1 MYIEY
6 VPYDVVT
13 YNDESYVNILTTYAA
28 SPDVTIYWTKIAAKG
43 DTGATGDTG
52 PTGDTGSTGETG
64 STGPTGETG
73 HTGPTGETGPTGDT
87 GPIGETG
94 PTGDTGPIGTLI
106 INGPTGPTGVTGING
121 EYYIDTSAGILYQYY
136 NEQVVPLPSIDGLS
150 MWLDGLD
157 PNNTGIVPSNGDP
170 ITAWVDKSASSNDA
184 TGSGGLT
191 YSDTGAIL
199 FDGSTAYFSTPY
211 TSNPVNETVFIVA
224 NYTSSA
230 TGQHLIGTSVLDG
243 GLRLPIGGVSE
254 IYLIGSTLYV
264 DTSLIPVADRK
275 YIIGFD
281 VATGSQINVYS
292 NGSGVGT
299 YNGISVFNGSGTLSI
314 GNSESSNHFYGSI
327 SEILIYNSVLTESQR
342 QNVEGYLAWKWGL
355 QASLP
360 TNHPYY
366 SYGAGWTYMMS
377 LIGPTGVTGDF
388 GPTGPQGVYGQG
400 NFTLIVN
407 TGNVLFFSSN
417 SINVDPGASVSS
429 LENFD
434 ITLSGLNL
442 SFKLFNYND
451 ISNEAGILVENDTY
465 TFGFHIIGVNTYKA
479 LVVYDGTLTYLDI
492 GSYTAGD
499 IASLYFDG
507 YDVYY
512 YVNGVNVATTS
523 YTTGNNVTFSAYN
536 NGSGTIGIYSILL
549 YTTGKIG
556 PTGVTGPTGVQGIAG
571 ISTGKILFLDTA
583 GGSAPIN
590 SGTTLV
596 APDTSTQTTITSGAQ
611 SAQND
616 YLLGT
621 FTSGVGFTTST
632 TIIGGLWATNVYMT
646 ASDDTSV
653 TFYASIYYV
662 DSTGSTET
670 LLSAGSSAAAIQ
682 VYSTPYIISATNY
695 VPDTIL
701 PDLTY
706 RYRIK
711 LYANF
716 AASASVTAY
725 FRDSTNSH
733 VHTTLL
739 ANAATGPTGPSG
751 SPSTVTGP
759 TGGLNFTGPTGAVL
773 YYDGNVV
780 TGSTGLIYTPGG
792 TGMYLHG
799 PLVPSQTNTFILGA
813 TGATWKSVYVGP
825 GTIYISG
832 PSGGNANIG
841 TDQNGI
847 IYTEKGFATPFIN
860 VGPAISAI
868 YDPGAIGGWVL
879 GPTGIFGQAG
889 YDLILQQ
896 KLQGAAVPAGLT
908 GPVYSMTKL
917 AATGPTGYTGPASVV
932 TGPTG
937 GTGPTGPASVVTG
950 PTGRTGPTGPVSV
963 VTGPTGPSL
972 SYAAGNNPYASIT
985 SVTIATTQTRIYEI
999 GPITSLSTSKFM
1011 VMANASFIG
1020 NKHGV
1025 QLTVGRA
1032 VSSGAAASASTNI
1045 ASNVSPLALPVSS
1058 PSYYLAALPA
1068 QGDAD
1073 ASLNLNGFAIDAPG
1087 AGTFYYTLWMQSSS
1101 AHNYADLAV
1110 VLTALK
1116 IQT

>member
-1 MYIEY
+1 MIG
-6 VPYDVVT
+6 P
-13 YNDESYVNILTTYAA
+13 
-28 SPDVTIYWTKIAAKG
+28 
-43 DTGATGDTG
+43 TGDTG
-52 PTGDTGSTGETG
+52 PTGETG
-64 STGPTGETG
+64 YTGPTGDTG
-73 HTGPTGETGPTGDT
+73 FTGPTGETGPTGDT
-87 GPIGETG
+87 GPTGETGPTGPTGETGPTGPTGETGNTGPTGLPGEASNTGATGNTG
-94 PTGDTGPIGTLI
+94 PTGDTGPTGLPGEASNTGATG
-106 INGPTGPTGVTGING
+106 NTGP
-121 EYYIDTSAGILYQYY
+121 
-136 NEQVVPLPSIDGLS
+136 
-150 MWLDGLD
+150 
-157 PNNTGIVPSNGDP
+157 
-170 ITAWVDKSASSNDA
+170 
-184 TGSGGLT
+184 
-191 YSDTGAIL
+191 
-199 FDGSTAYFSTPY
+199 
-211 TSNPVNETVFIVA
+211 
-224 NYTSSA
+224 
-230 TGQHLIGTSVLDG
+230 
-243 GLRLPIGGVSE
+243 
-254 IYLIGSTLYV
+254 
-264 DTSLIPVADRK
+264 
-275 YIIGFD
+275 
-281 VATGSQINVYS
+281 
-292 NGSGVGT
+292 
-299 YNGISVFNGSGTLSI
+299 
-314 GNSESSNHFYGSI
+314 
-327 SEILIYNSVLTESQR
+327 
-342 QNVEGYLAWKWGL
+342 
-355 QASLP
+355 
-360 TNHPYY
+360 
-366 SYGAGWTYMMS
+366 
-377 LIGPTGVTGDF
+377 TGDF

-417 SINVDPGASVSS
+417 SLNVDPGASVSS

-434 ITLSGLNL
+434 IILSGLNL

-479 LVVYDGTLTYLDI
+479 LVIYDNTLTYLDT

-523 YTTGNNVTFSAYN
+523 YTTGNNVTFTAYN
-536 NGSGTIGIYSILL
+536 NGSGTIGIDSILL

-556 PTGVTGPTGVQGIAG
+556 PTGVTGPTGLQGIAG

-725 FRDSTNSH
+725 FRDSKNSH

-739 ANAATGPTGPSG
+739 ANAATGPTGP
-751 SPSTVTGP
+751 V
-759 TGGLNFTGPTGAVL
+759 GA
-773 YYDGNVV
+773 
-780 TGSTGLIYTPGG
+780 
-792 TGMYLHG
+792 
-799 PLVPSQTNTFILGA
+799 
-813 TGATWKSVYVGP
+813 
-825 GTIYISG
+825 
-832 PSGGNANIG
+832 
-841 TDQNGI
+841 
-847 IYTEKGFATPFIN
+847 
-860 VGPAISAI
+860 
-868 YDPGAIGGWVL
+868 
-879 GPTGIFGQAG
+879 
-889 YDLILQQ
+889 
-896 KLQGAAVPAGLT
+896 
-908 GPVYSMTKL
+908 
-917 AATGPTGYTGPASVV
+917 ASVV

-937 GTGPTGPASVVTG
+937 ASVV
-950 PTGRTGPTGPVSV
+950 TGPTGPVSV